1 MNQEVFTYNY
11 NAKQNKE
18 VALIREKYLKKERTA
33 MDDLRAMDTE
43 VHRPA
48 DIFAY
53 IFGSIAAI
61 IMGAG
66 MSLVMTELG
75 TILGIA
81 SAMPIGI
88 ALGCVGMVMAI
99 VNYPMHKR
107 ILARRRE
114 KYGARILSLSDEI
127 MGRE

>member
-1 MNQEVFTYNY
+1 MDQEVFTYNY

-33 MDDLRAMDTE
+33 MDDLHRLDTE

-48 DIFAY
+48 EIFAY
-53 IFGSIAAI
+53 IFGSISAI

-75 TILGIA
+75 AILGIA
-81 SAMPIGI
+81 GAMPIGI
-88 ALGCVGMVMAI
+88 ALGCVGMLMAS

-114 KYGARILSLSDEI
+114 RYGARILSLSDEI
-127 MGRE
+127 MRRK

>member
-1 MNQEVFTYNY
+1 MDQEVFTYNY

-33 MDDLRAMDTE
+33 MDDLHRLDTE

-48 DIFAY
+48 EIFAY
-53 IFGSIAAI
+53 IFGSISAI

-75 TILGIA
+75 AILGIA
-81 SAMPIGI
+81 GAMPIGI
-88 ALGCVGMVMAI
+88 ALGCVGMLMAS

-114 KYGARILSLSDEI
+114 RYGARILSFSDEI
-127 MGRE
+127 MRRK